1 MTEPRLERRRRRL
14 RAFFALSIS
23 SLVSLAGAEL
33 WCRAKYGIP
42 IREKLPIMPIVA
54 DARRGYAMIPGT
66 EHYSYERPVRVNGL
80 GLRGAEVPGKPEGE
94 TRVLC
99 LGDSTT
105 YGQGLTEDATIPVL
119 LERELARGAR
129 PPRTVRA
136 INGGLRGYGTEQEI
150 ALLEELGP
158 RIRPDLIVLFWYPN
172 DLEKDDIEEMHARL
186 RSQGRVEYDTQA
198 RLEGATL
205 WTWQAKEYLRRSALV
220 MQTHDVLTS
229 LTTKRLSPEE
239 IDGGFERLDRS
250 LGELARVAE
259 KEGARLL
266 VAAIPTA
273 GMVAAGE
280 EGREIPRRVGEV
292 AAVHGIAF
300 ADLFEPLV
308 ELHRESGVL
317 PLLPYDWHYTGEA
330 NLAIAKRVAEVLRER
345 FPGSF

>member
-1 MTEPRLERRRRRL
+1 MTGSPREKGRRRL
-14 RAFFALSIS
+14 RALAALSIS
-23 SLVSLAGAEL
+23 TLASLAGAEL

-42 IREKLPIMPIVA
+42 IREKLPIMPVVA

-66 EHYSYERPVRVNGL
+66 EHYSYERPVRVNSL
-80 GLRGAEVPGKPEGE
+80 GLRGAEVPEKQEGE

-99 LGDSTT
+99 LGDSTV
-105 YGQGLTEDATIPVL
+105 YGQGLSEDATIPAL
-119 LERELARGAR
+119 LERELARGGQ
-129 PPRTVRA
+129 PPRTIRV

-158 RIRPDLIVLFWYPN
+158 RIRPDLVVLFWYPN
-172 DLEKDDIEEMHARL
+172 DLERDDIAEMSARL
-186 RSQGRVEYDTQA
+186 ERQGRVEYDTQA

-205 WTWQAKEYLRRSALV
+205 WVWQMKEYLRRSALV
-220 MQTHDVLTS
+220 MQTHDVWNS
-229 LTTKRLSPEE
+229 LTTKRLTPEE

-250 LGELARVAE
+250 LAELARVTE
-259 KEGARLL
+259 SQGARLL

-280 EGREIPRRVGEV
+280 EGRDIPSRVGEL
-292 AAVHGIAF
+292 AAKHGIAF
-300 ADLFEPLV
+300 ADVFEPLAD
-308 ELHRESGVL
+308 LHRELGHL

-330 NLAIAKRVAEVLRER
+330 NLGMAKRVAEVLRER